1 MLSQPVQPGF
11 PFALTK
17 PELRDGRR
25 EMFVDWLTAPDNPLF
40 ARVAVNRIWQWHF
53 GAGLHRASSDFGTLG
68 GQPTHLKLLDWLA
81 SEFIAQKY
89 SMKWLHRLIAT
100 SETYRRASAGQ
111 AEHDAANR
119 RADPENQL
127 LWKFPLRRLEAEPI
141 RDAMLFVA
149 GNLDLTVGGKSF
161 ETGKTNSP
169 SNRRTA
175 FMSRGYRSDADLMP
189 DYLQTFDAEDG
200 RAVCPRRNQT
210 VTAPQALFMMN
221 DELAEY
227 ASARFAERLTKDSAG
242 NLQAAVTL
250 GYRIALGRPPTE
262 AEGTKALDYI
272 QRDSGRVKG
281 FAWLLLNLDEFLYV
295 R

>member
-1 MLSQPVQPGF
+1 
-11 PFALTK
+11 
-17 PELRDGRR
+17 
-25 EMFVDWLTAPDNPLF
+25 
-40 ARVAVNRIWQWHF
+40 
-53 GAGLHRASSDFGTLG
+53 
-68 GQPTHLKLLDWLA
+68 LLDWLA

-89 SMKWLHRLIAT
+89 SMKWLHRLIVT
-100 SETYRRASAGQ
+100 SETYRRASAGP
-111 AEHDAANR
+111 AEQDAVNHRIDA
-119 RADPENQL
+119 ENQL

-149 GNLDLTVGGKSF
+149 GNLDMTVGGKSF
-161 ETGKTNSP
+161 EAGKTNSP

-175 FMSRGYRSDADLMP
+175 FMSRGYQSFADAMP

-221 DELAEY
+221 DELAEG
-227 ASARFAERLTKDSAG
+227 ASARFAERLKKDSAG
-242 NLQAAVTL
+242 NLAAAVTL

-262 AEGTKALDYI
+262 AEGTKGLDYI
-272 QRDSGRVKG
+272 QGDSERVKG